1 MSTSVALDIDQY
13 AINIAKGLIMDTV
26 RKADSGHTGG
36 PLSSMDYTYTL
47 FKEFLKFDPDDPQW
61 KDRDRF
67 VLSAGHESALIYT
80 MLTYIGWL
88 DLDDLKQ
95 FRQLGSRTPGHPE
108 RGLTPGVEA
117 TTGPL
122 GQGVGNAVGMA
133 VSECILRH
141 QFGEDVMN
149 HYTYCL
155 HGDGD
160 IQEPVSQG
168 AIALA
173 GHWGL
178 GKLINYYDANNAQI
192 SGKVTRSDSADI
204 VKIYEANGWH
214 VQEIDGHDREAIRDA
229 IRKAQMEIEKPSVII
244 GRTTMAKGCATM
256 EDDHNT
262 HGAPLPPE
270 EIAATKEKLDLNPEE
285 FFQLPEDVVE
295 DFRKGFEFARSEV
308 AAWKSALETRMEEVE
323 FAEKWNIAFGDT
335 LPLFDL
341 PAYESGQKVAT
352 RKIWGPFIEKFAE
365 SHPTLVGGSADLE
378 PSNVT
383 TGFANL
389 VGDFTQNNRLGR
401 NFAYGV
407 REFPMGTINNG
418 IALHGGLEVFGA
430 TFFVFSDYE
439 RPAIRLRA
447 LQGLPVVS
455 EYTHDSIFVG
465 EDGPTHQPVEHLMAC
480 RAIPNLLVLRPG
492 DANEAIVASRIAFEQ
507 TNRPALVLLTRQGL
521 PVFDRNTYPSA
532 EEFRKG
538 GYIMQN
544 CEGTPE
550 VVIIATGSEVWV
562 ALEAAEKIS
571 ENKVRVVNMGCWE
584 LFDEQSLEYRQ
595 SVLGDDSALRVSI
608 EAGVTLGWEHYT
620 GLNGLNIGINTFG
633 ESAPGGEVAD
643 HFGITPEKV
652 ADKIQKYINS

>member
-13 AINIAKGLIMDTV
+13 AINIAKGLVMDTV

-88 DLDDLKQ
+88 GIDDLKQ

-178 GKLINYYDANNAQI
+178 AKLINYYDANNAQI

-244 GRTTMAKGCATM
+244 GRTTMAQGCATM

-285 FFQLPEDVVE
+285 FFQLPKDVVE

-335 LPLFDL
+335 LPSFDL
-341 PAYESGQKVAT
+341 PSYEPGQKVAT

-365 SHPTLVGGSADLE
+365 CHPTLVGGSADLE

-389 VGDFTQNNRLGR
+389 VGDFTRNNRLGR

-544 CEGTPE
+544 CEGAPE

-571 ENKVRVVNMGCWE
+571 EYKVRVVNMGCWE

-595 SVLGDDSALRVSI
+595 SVLGDESALRVSI

-643 HFGITPEKV
+643 HFGITPGKV
-652 ADKIQKYINS
+652 ADKIKKFINR

>member
-13 AINIAKGLIMDTV
+13 AINIAKGLVMDTV

-88 DLDDLKQ
+88 EIDDLKQ

-244 GRTTMAKGCATM
+244 GRTTMAQGCATM

-341 PAYESGQKVAT
+341 PAYEPGQKVAT

-365 SHPTLVGGSADLE
+365 CHPTLVGGSADLE

-389 VGDFTQNNRLGR
+389 VGDFTRNNRLGR

-507 TNRPALVLLTRQGL
+507 SNRPALVLLTRQGL

-544 CEGTPE
+544 CEGAPE

-571 ENKVRVVNMGCWE
+571 EYKVRVVNMGCWE

-595 SVLGDDSALRVSI
+595 SVLGDESALRVSI

-643 HFGITPEKV
+643 HFGITPGKV
-652 ADKIQKYINS
+652 ADKIQKFINS